1 MGAEGRAGGNTV
13 RGWGGLKCGQAL
25 QIHRPP
31 TVLGTKAIPSLLG
44 REQGSIPS
52 QEETTLCAH
61 LSFWTPKS
69 FSGSSKT
76 SDHLLQDG
84 LRTLTS
90 ALTRPPPSI
99 YSLFIHPLIYSSIHH
114 HRHHQ
119 QPQQLQHTQAHK
131 PSPSTLH
138 PLPHTSISQRNCTP
152 SKKVVTTC
160 PCDLKFTWN
169 HRSNC
174 SGKMQERT

>member
-1 MGAEGRAGGNTV
+1 MSWWWGGGGEGRAGGNTV

-31 TVLGTKAIPSLLG
+31 TVPGTKPIPSLLG

-84 LRTLTS
+84 LRTLDLCSDKTS
-90 ALTRPPPSI
+90 P
-99 YSLFIHPLIYSSIHH
+99 IHPLFYSSIHH

-131 PSPSTLH
+131 PSPTTLH
-138 PLPHTSISQRNCTP
+138 PLPHTSISQRN
-152 SKKVVTTC
+152 KKLHSFQESC
-160 PCDLKFTWN
+160 N
-169 HRSNC
+169 HVSL
-174 SGKMQERT
+174 

>member
-1 MGAEGRAGGNTV
+1 MNELVVGWGGGGGGRAGGNTA

-31 TVLGTKAIPSLLG
+31 TVLGTKPIPSLLG

-84 LRTLTS
+84 LRTLDLCSDQTS
-90 ALTRPPPSI
+90 SFHLLIIHPPTH
-99 YSLFIHPLIYSSIHH
+99 LFIHPSPPPPPATTAAAAHTGTQTFPHDPPPPPTHIHL
-114 HRHHQ
+114 
-119 QPQQLQHTQAHK
+119 PK
-131 PSPSTLH
+131 KLH
-138 PLPHTSISQRNCTP
+138 SFQESC
-152 SKKVVTTC
+152 
-160 PCDLKFTWN
+160 N
-169 HRSNC
+169 HVSL
-174 SGKMQERT
+174 